1 MSIRDAEK
9 PLPCLSLATVSIS
22 FSPSFFSP
30 ASHFIFL
37 LSVTLIKYFW
47 GLWCMKDAMWSA
59 LDQRCPFGAC
69 FALIVLSALCS
80 LLHLFHLSGCWK
92 VAFSLNFFFFQL
104 ILVCFITRTLSKKV
118 INNAVLPSWL
128 AEILWLKLFFDKIAG
143 LWVYKTLPRSGAFLQ
158 NLWISIY
165 FFHSKS
171 SLKTTNLLWKPK
183 YFLLEV
189 PLFFF

>member
-1 MSIRDAEK
+1 MMYERRHVKCTGPAL
-9 PLPCLSLATVSIS
+9 PLRCLLCLNCTLSPLFTSPLIS
-22 FSPSFFSP
+22 FVRMLESGLFFE
-30 ASHFIFL
+30 I
-37 LSVTLIKYFW
+37 
-47 GLWCMKDAMWSA
+47 
-59 LDQRCPFGAC
+59 
-69 FALIVLSALCS
+69 
-80 LLHLFHLSGCWK
+80 
-92 VAFSLNFFFFQL
+92 FFFQL

-143 LWVYKTLPRSGAFLQ
+143 LWVYKTLPRSAAFLQ

-165 FFHSKS
+165 FFHSKN